1 MNRAQLYI
9 IDGIIVS
16 LILLFIFWAVG
27 YWCNA
32 LLGMRFELHS
42 CLEGALAIGSAGVL
56 SMVRYI
62 VDSLANSPKGV
73 PPIKAIIDTVIKED
87 ENDKGTISK

>member
-16 LILLFIFWAVG
+16 LILLFILWAVG

-42 CLEGALAIGSAGVL
+42 CWEGALAIGSAGVL

-62 VDSLANSPKGV
+62 VDSMANSPKGV
-73 PPIKAIIDTVIKED
+73 PPIKAIIDTVIRED
-87 ENDKGTISK
+87 KNDKGTISK

>member
-42 CLEGALAIGSAGVL
+42 CWDGALAIGSAGVL

-62 VDSLANSPKGV
+62 VDSMANSPKGV
-73 PPIKAIIDTVIKED
+73 PPIKAIIDTVIRED
-87 ENDKGTISK
+87 KNDKGTISK

>member
-1 MNRAQLYI
+1 MYI

-16 LILLFIFWAVG
+16 LILLFIFWSVG

-42 CLEGALAIGSAGVL
+42 CWEGALAIGSAGVL
-56 SMVRYI
+56 SMARYI

-73 PPIKAIIDTVIKED
+73 PPIKAIIDTVIGED
-87 ENDKGTISK
+87 KNDKGTISK

>member
-16 LILLFIFWAVG
+16 LILLFIFWSVG

-42 CLEGALAIGSAGVL
+42 CWEGALAIGSAGVL

-73 PPIKAIIDTVIKED
+73 PPIKAIIDTMIKED